1 MADQQGT
8 NKTADQQ
15 RTSKAADN
23 TTRGQT
29 KMETIIVDRVE
40 DGKAV
45 CERGLGRFESI
56 PLNDLPSGVKEGSVL
71 SRMSPSQKWAID
83 SKKEQARHSTIID
96 KMNSLF
102 K

>member
-1 MADQQGT
+1 MVHAQPYLMEQILCGRQAKD
-8 NKTADQQ
+8 K
-15 RTSKAADN
+15 
-23 TTRGQT
+23 

-56 PLNDLPSGVKEGSVL
+56 PLGDLPSGVKEGSVL
-71 SRMSPSQKWAID
+71 SRSSSTQKWVID
-83 SKKEQARHSTIID
+83 NKQEQSRHSTILD